1 MRKSQRRLIVIGC
14 AAVVLT
20 AAVALAFVGLRQSAA
35 FFRTPS
41 ELLAEP
47 GQDGRSVR
55 VGGLVA
61 LGSLR
66 SEDLAVV
73 FTLGDDVASI
83 DVVYTGIL
91 PSLFR
96 EGQCV
101 IAEGTVGADGRFE
114 ARRVLA
120 KHDESYQAP
129 DIQAAPRLA
138 LSCGRPPAGGI
149 S

>member
-1 MRKSQRRLIVIGC
+1 MRKSSKRLIVIAS

-41 ELLAEP
+41 ELLATP
-47 GQDGRSVR
+47 TPDGRSVR
-55 VGGLVA
+55 VGGLVT

-66 SEDLAVV
+66 SEDIAVV
-73 FTLGDDVASI
+73 FTLRDDVASI
-83 DVVYTGIL
+83 DVVYSGIL

-101 IAEGTVGADGRFE
+101 IAEGVVGADGRFE

-120 KHDESYQAP
+120 KHDENYQAP
-129 DIQAAPRLA
+129 DIEAAPRLA
-138 LSCGRPPAGGI
+138 LSCGRPGAAAE
-149 S
+149 